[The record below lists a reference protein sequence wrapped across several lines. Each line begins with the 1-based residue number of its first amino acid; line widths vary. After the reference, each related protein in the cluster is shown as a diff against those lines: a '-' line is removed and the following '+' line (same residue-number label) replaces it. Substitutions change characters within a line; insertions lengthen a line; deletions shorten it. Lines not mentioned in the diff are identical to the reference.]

1 MMNVE
6 LSSELGSAP
15 SALAAEMGIDPRPGS
30 FSIREWCRY
39 RGICPATF
47 YNRRRY
53 GEMPATLSIGRRRI
67 ITAEAD
73 KEWRLRME
81 QRGVPASISSSE

>member
-1 MMNVE
+1 MTNTD
-6 LSSELGSAP
+6 LLGSVGSARPELAP
-15 SALAAEMGIDPRPGS
+15 ETEMDQRPGS
-30 FSIREWCRY
+30 FSILEWCQH

-53 GEMPATLSIGRRRI
+53 GEMPTTLTIGRRRI

-81 QRGVPASISSSE
+81 QRAASASISSPE

>member
-1 MMNVE
+1 MINTE
-6 LSSELGSAP
+6 SSYKVRSARAGF
-15 SALAAEMGIDPRPGS
+15 ALETDMDQRVGS
-30 FSIREWCRY
+30 FSIAGWCRY

-53 GEMPATLSIGRRRI
+53 GEMPATLAIGRRRI

-81 QRGVPASISSSE
+81 QRGAPASISSSE

>member
-1 MMNVE
+1 MTNAE
-6 LSSELGSAP
+6 FSSGVSSAR
-15 SALAAEMGIDPRPGS
+15 SALAPKTELDQSSGS

-39 RGICPATF
+39 RGNCPATF
-47 YNRRRY
+47 YNRRRH
-53 GEMPATLSIGRRRI
+53 GEMPATLTIGRRRI

-81 QRGVPASISSSE
+81 QRGAPASISSSE

>member
-1 MMNVE
+1 MKSVA
-6 LSSELGSAP
+6 SSSNAATGNSGL
-15 SALAAEMGIDPRPGS
+15 ALDTEMDHRPGS

-39 RGICPATF
+39 RGICPATY

-53 GEMPATLSIGRRRI
+53 GEMPASLTIGRRRI

-81 QRGVPASISSSE
+81 QRVSPASILRAE

>member
-1 MMNVE
+1 MV
-6 LSSELGSAP
+6 P
-15 SALAAEMGIDPRPGS
+15 IP
-30 FSIREWCRY
+30 
-39 RGICPATF
+39 GICPATF

-53 GEMPATLSIGRRRI
+53 GEMPAILAIGRRRI

-81 QRGVPASISSSE
+81 QRAASASLATAE